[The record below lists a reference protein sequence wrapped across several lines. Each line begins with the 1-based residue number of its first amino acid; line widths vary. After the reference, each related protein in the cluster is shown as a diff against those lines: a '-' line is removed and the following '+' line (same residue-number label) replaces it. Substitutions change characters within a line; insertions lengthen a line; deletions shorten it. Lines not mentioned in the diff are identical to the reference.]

1 MTETAAAQNSDPN
14 SSLFLGIDIG
24 GTNVKIGVVNDQGE
38 SLAYTKIPTEAGAT
52 TEVILENI
60 KRASLEVIEK
70 AETTLP
76 EIKAVGVVSPGTMCI
91 KRGILIHPTNLPGWE
106 HFPIRQKFADLFGRP
121 TYLNNDA
128 NAAAYGEY
136 WAGAGKEAN
145 SIVFWTLGTG
155 IGCGIIINDIVLNGE
170 HSHGAECGHVIIEMD
185 GGRPWST
192 GQYGTLEAYASAK
205 GLLTR
210 CKEGLDAGVKSS
222 LQEVRDSGKSITP
235 ILIGKA
241 AEEGDEYAEQLVMDT
256 AKYMGVGTTTVMHT
270 IDPDTVLIGGAMT
283 FGGHST
289 KLGRRFLDR
298 IRLEVKTRA
307 FPTLSEN
314 TNIDFASLGG
324 DAGYIGSAGCA
335 RRDWKAAGC
344 PENE

>member
-1 MTETAAAQNSDPN
+1 MTDTVSADTSDSV

-24 GTNVKIGVVNDQGE
+24 GTNVKIGVVNDAGN
-38 SLAYTKIPTEAGAT
+38 SLAYTKIPTEAGEPPETIQA
-52 TEVILENI
+52 NI
-60 KRASLEVIEK
+60 KAAALEAMKE
-70 AETTLP
+70 AGTTLP
-76 EIKAVGVVSPGTMCI
+76 EIKAVGVVSPGTMSI
-91 KRGILIHPTNLPGWE
+91 KRGMLIHPTNLPGWE
-106 HFPIRQKFADLFGRP
+106 NYPIRQKFADLFERP

-155 IGCGIIINDIVLNGE
+155 IGCGIIINDVVLNGE
-170 HSHGAECGHVIIEMD
+170 HSHGGECGHIIIEME

-210 CKEGLDAGVKSS
+210 CQEGLEGGVKSS
-222 LQEVRDSGKSITP
+222 LQEVKESGKSITP
-235 ILIGKA
+235 ILIAEA
-241 AEEGDEYAEQLVMDT
+241 AEAGDEFAEELVMET
-256 AKYMGVGTTTVMHT
+256 ARFMGVGTTTVMHT

-283 FGGHST
+283 FGGHET
-289 KLGRRFLDR
+289 ALGRRFLER
-298 IRLEVKTRA
+298 IRAEVKTRA
-307 FPTLSEN
+307 FPTLSQN
-314 TNIDFASLGG
+314 TTIDFASLGG

-335 RRDWKAAGC
+335 RRDWKMAGC
-344 PENE
+344 PEHE